1 MRHEEDEIQILGTPD
16 NRRKRRG
23 YAYWAAVIGLL
34 LVGIALLFWLMPQGE
49 SGSPQDAAVS
59 QELKE
64 LSQTDGNRMPE
75 RYVEPEL
82 DIWTDTIND
91 VSMKFFQLTAAK
103 ARLCMGT
110 PSEQDSTLLM
120 VLPAADIRKDNLGI
134 VGDFVL
140 EGKQYG
146 NGKRKEGYVAILD
159 ERLFLGVSSSDT
171 VMNYCADHRG
181 SFFRQYALV
190 FDGQVVKNKL
200 KGKSL
205 RRAVARRD
213 KDDSVYVIVSLQ
225 RESLYDF
232 SEALADYGMT
242 DAIYLPGG
250 DAYAFYRKDT
260 LLDYLGTSQEH
271 IYPNT
276 NYLLFC
282 R

>member
-1 MRHEEDEIQILGTPD
+1 MRHEEDEIQILGAPD

-23 YAYWAAVIGLL
+23 YAYWGAVIGLL

-64 LSQTDGNRMPE
+64 LSQPDDNRMPE
-75 RYVEPEL
+75 RYVEPKL

-91 VSMKFFQLTAAK
+91 VPMKFFQLTAAK

>member
-23 YAYWAAVIGLL
+23 YAYWGAVIGLL